1 MRKCNALGTKHQYSN
16 SLMLYL
22 RWLKTKDVT
31 MSPDELIRDHLECL
45 YGSASA
51 DVARKTKHKNRLC

>member
-1 MRKCNALGTKHQYSN
+1 
-16 SLMLYL
+16 MLYL